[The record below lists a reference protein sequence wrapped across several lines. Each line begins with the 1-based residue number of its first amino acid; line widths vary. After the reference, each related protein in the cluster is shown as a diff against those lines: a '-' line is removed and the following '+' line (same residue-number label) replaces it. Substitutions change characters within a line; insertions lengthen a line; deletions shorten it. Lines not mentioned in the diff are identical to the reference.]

1 MTIATHARV
10 EAIFAQVVDLPAAD
24 RAAEVRRLA
33 SGDAAV
39 EREVLDLLA
48 CLEDDA
54 FLDPDQFARE
64 QSGLMLEGMLPV
76 ASRVGE
82 YTVLG
87 VLGAGGMGTVYLAE
101 QARPRRQVALKVISG
116 PVVRESMIA
125 RFEREAELLG
135 RLSHPGIAQIFE
147 AGVADYGLG
156 PRPFIA
162 MERIEGE
169 PISRYAK
176 QTSLGARECASLV
189 AEVADAVEHAH
200 LRGVIHRD
208 IKPGNVLVDAG
219 GRPKVVDFGV
229 ARAVDEEL
237 GGEATSPGGML
248 GTLSYMAPE
257 QLRDARSVDSRAD
270 IYAMG
275 VLLFE
280 LLTGRQP
287 HDCRTGALTDVIK
300 RVCDEPAPRIGEI
313 ERSLKGELEA
323 IVACALEKDPDRRYR
338 SAADFADDLRRW
350 LRGEPIAAR
359 RDSLLDALGRRAKR
373 YRRIVVAGGM
383 ILALAILAG
392 AWAATQ
398 AARNSRLAMSERDAR
413 ERAVLSLELAQRER
427 ARADLEASRL
437 RDRLYSSKIGFAQAA
452 LATGDTG
459 RVQRLL
465 AECPDDQR
473 GWEWRHLASFANQAD
488 RTVQVN
494 LEGMGYATVDPAR
507 DRVAAARFG
516 EPARVFSISTGEP
529 VATLPVEGGVFRLA
543 FLPVDGSLALANVS
557 GRLERWRDGADASR
571 LMRTQGT
578 AGGYRAITPAPSSSD
593 SIVASAQSLIERVA
607 DDDRTIWTFTGFDAG
622 VVATGERSDV
632 VLAGGVSGGAL
643 ALRADD
649 GAPLWSIDAPGDEVR
664 GAAIASDGVQGAV
677 VSRVGEVVLMNLKD
691 GAILWRESVGVSRA
705 TSVIFTDDN
714 EWVCVGATDGSITVI
729 DRVSGKVE
737 GRLRGHVGAVSTL
750 APIGEDRFVSY
761 SRDGS
766 LRWWSASRRLP
777 DAEHLDLLAP
787 GGLSGVAAHGQSFLA
802 SAFGGILYRLNQGE
816 TSTLWTDER
825 AAVWRVDASPDGR
838 LIAASRADGAVAL
851 LDAREGP
858 FEATVVRV
866 GDRRVAKSSISPNGK
881 RIASVSDDGSLS
893 IIDTTS
899 RVVVSRRTAHEGGA
913 VGVRWS
919 PDGDSVWTTG
929 NDGALRRWVVGANG
943 DLKPEPPLLAMTLS
957 TMPLWEVVCSTDG
970 AWVGVCGEDGVVR
983 VVDVATRVVREFV
996 GHVGPAFGLA
1006 FHPSEPR
1013 LASVGIDGR
1022 VRVWDVGSGEELL
1035 QLGPGGPSLTGVS
1048 FDAAGERL
1056 AASGADGVLRI
1067 WSAPLRVGE
1076 GHGVDE

>member
-1 MTIATHARV
+1 MTTHARV
-10 EAIFAQVVDLPAAD
+10 EAIFAQVVDLPASE
-24 RAAEVRRLA
+24 RASTVRRLA
-33 SGDAAV
+33 SGDASV

-54 FLDPDQFARE
+54 FLDPERFARE

-76 ASRVGE
+76 ASRVAQ

-116 PVVRESMIA
+116 PVARETMIA

-147 AGVADYGLG
+147 AGVADYGIG

-162 MERIEGE
+162 MERIEGD

-176 QTSLGARECASLV
+176 QRSLSARECASLV
-189 AEVADAVEHAH
+189 ADVADAVEHAH

-208 IKPGNVLVDAG
+208 IKPGNVLVDES

-229 ARAVDEEL
+229 ARAIDEEF

-270 IYAMG
+270 IYAIG

-280 LLTGRQP
+280 LLTGQQP
-287 HDCRTGALTDVIK
+287 HDCRTGALTDVIR
-300 RVCDEPAPRIGEI
+300 RVCDEPAPRIGDL

-373 YRRIVVAGGM
+373 HRRIVVAGGV
-383 ILALAILAG
+383 ILALAIVGG

-427 ARADLEASRL
+427 ARADLEAARL

-465 AECPDDQR
+465 SECPEDQR

-488 RTVQVN
+488 RTLQVN
-494 LEGMGYATVDPAR
+494 IEGMGYAAVDPVR

-516 EPARVFSISTGEP
+516 EPARLFTLSTGES
-529 VATLPVEGGVFRLA
+529 VATLPVEGGAFRLA
-543 FLPVDGSLALANVS
+543 FSPLDGSLTLANAS
-557 GRLERWRDGADASR
+557 GRLERWRSGADASR
-571 LMRTQGT
+571 VTRTEGPT
-578 AGGYRAITPAPSSSD
+578 GGYRAIAPAPSSAD
-593 SIVASAQSLIERVA
+593 LIVASGETPIERV
-607 DDDRTIWTFTGFDAG
+607 DENGRTIWAHSGFDGAI
-622 VVATGERSDV
+622 VATGERSDV
-632 VLAGGVSGGAL
+632 VLAGGVLGGTVAI
-643 ALRADD
+643 RAAD
-649 GAPLWSIDAPGDEVR
+649 GAPVWAIDAPDDEVR
-664 GAAIASDGVQGAV
+664 GAAISPDGRHGAV
-677 VSRVGEVVLMNLKD
+677 VSRVGEVLVLDLRD
-691 GAILWRESVGVSRA
+691 GAIVWRASVGVSRA
-705 TSVIFTDDN
+705 MAVMFTDDN
-714 EWVCVGATDGSITVI
+714 TRVCVGATDGSITVVNR
-729 DRVSGKVE
+729 DTGEVE
-737 GRLRGHVGAVSTL
+737 GRLRGHIGSVNTL
-750 APIGEDRFVSY
+750 APIGDDRFVSY

-777 DAEHLDLLAP
+777 DAEHIDLRAP
-787 GGLSGVAAHGQSFLA
+787 GGLSGVASLGESFLA
-802 SAFGGILYRLNQGE
+802 TAFGGVIYRIDPAE
-816 TSTLWTDER
+816 TSARWADR
-825 AAVWRVDASPDGR
+825 SAVVWRIDASPVGGM
-838 LIAASRADGAVAL
+838 IAASRADGTVAL
-851 LDAREGP
+851 LHDP
-858 FEATVVRV
+858 DDPSDATVVRV
-866 GDRRVAKSSISPNGK
+866 SDHRVSKSSFSPSGTHL
-881 RIASVSDDGSLS
+881 AAVDDGGVMS
-893 IIDTTS
+893 IIDTATS
-899 RVVVSRRTAHEGGA
+899 SIVARRLVHEGGA
-913 VGVRWS
+913 IGVRWAA
-919 PDGDSVWTTG
+919 DGDSIWTTG
-929 NDGALRRWVVGANG
+929 NDGALRRWAVSATGAI
-943 DLKPEPPLLAMTLS
+943 DPSAPLDEMTLS
-957 TMPLWEVVCSTDG
+957 TMPLWEIACSTDG

-983 VVDVATRVVREFV
+983 VVDVATRTVREFI
-996 GHVGPAFGLA
+996 GHVGPAFGIA
-1006 FHPSEPR
+1006 FHPNEPR
-1013 LASVGIDGR
+1013 LASAGIDGR
-1022 VRVWDVGSGEELL
+1022 VRIWDVRSGEELL
-1035 QLGPGGPSLTGVS
+1035 QLGPGGPSLTGVA
-1048 FDAAGERL
+1048 FDERGERL
-1056 AASGADGVLRI
+1056 GVSGADGVMRI
-1067 WSAPLRVGE
+1067 WTAPLLVGA
-1076 GHGVDE
+1076 GYGVDD